1 VLQRL
6 TAGGPNDRVAKAL
19 TTLGRLVKTR
29 NVLRYL
35 HDAPLRR
42 RIQAQLNRGESRHA
56 LARWLFFANQ
66 GEFRTSDYEAMMNR
80 ASCLGLLSNAV
91 VLWNTLQ
98 MARIVSELRTG
109 GMTIADQ
116 DLAHVWSLQRR
127 HIVPSGVYFVN
138 RTMPAFDLPEPVE
151 V

>member
-1 VLQRL
+1 
-6 TAGGPNDRVAKAL
+6 
-19 TTLGRLVKTR
+19 
-29 NVLRYL
+29 
-35 HDAPLRR
+35 
-42 RIQAQLNRGESRHA
+42 
-56 LARWLFFANQ
+56 
-66 GEFRTSDYEAMMNR
+66 
-80 ASCLGLLSNAV
+80 
-91 VLWNTLQ
+91 

-138 RTMPAFDLPEPVE
+138 RTMSAFDLPEPVE